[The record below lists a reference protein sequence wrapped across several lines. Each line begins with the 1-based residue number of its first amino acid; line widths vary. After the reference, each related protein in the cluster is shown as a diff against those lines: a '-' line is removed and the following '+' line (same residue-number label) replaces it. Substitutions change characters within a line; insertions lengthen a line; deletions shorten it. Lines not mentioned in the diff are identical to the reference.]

1 MKSDVVVVGAGHGGL
16 IAGAKLAQNG
26 LKVTIY
32 EKNDKNNL
40 SWDWKDC
47 LEKWVFEEITL
58 PTPEPYEYAIPAN
71 FRFFSPN
78 EQYWVETNIPPEH
91 REIYMERKTL
101 INKLVNY
108 ALQAGVEIKFNHEVH
123 EPIVENDQIC
133 GIKTAGE
140 EHYANLVIDSAGIN
154 TPIRPQLPAN
164 YEIPAQLNHGDYIY
178 AYRGCFQKQKNEYF
192 WDIYIGHKNKRGI
205 VWVNSSSLEEVDI
218 LMGFIHP
225 FSDSSISETL
235 QELQKKY
242 PVIGDKI
249 IRGGQVEQI
258 PVRRP
263 LEKLVGNNYAVIG
276 DAACMTNPLNGSGI
290 IRSMLAGNIL
300 ADKILEA
307 TKNTSFP
314 FIIDSLWPYQVEYNR
329 TIGADQGSTQ
339 ILKDF
344 LINIDDFGKIDYL
357 FQNKLL
363 RAEDFEAGLKGK
375 EFRLSPNEAIE
386 RASKGT
392 SNINLLLELGTTLEK
407 AKKVKKH
414 YLKTPSKYNNENIN
428 KWKTQLSKLL
438 K

>member
-1 MKSDVVVVGAGHGGL
+1 
-16 IAGAKLAQNG
+16 
-26 LKVTIY
+26 
-32 EKNDKNNL
+32 
-40 SWDWKDC
+40 
-47 LEKWVFEEITL
+47 
-58 PTPEPYEYAIPAN
+58 
-71 FRFFSPN
+71 
-78 EQYWVETNIPPEH
+78 
-91 REIYMERKTL
+91 
-101 INKLVNY
+101 
-108 ALQAGVEIKFNHEVH
+108 
-123 EPIVENDQIC
+123 
-133 GIKTAGE
+133 
-140 EHYANLVIDSAGIN
+140 
-154 TPIRPQLPAN
+154 
-164 YEIPAQLNHGDYIY
+164 
-178 AYRGCFQKQKNEYF
+178 
-192 WDIYIGHKNKRGI
+192 
-205 VWVNSSSLEEVDI
+205 
-218 LMGFIHP
+218 MGFIHP

-300 ADKILEA
+300 AEKILEA

-314 FIIDSLWPYQVEYNR
+314 FIIDSLWPYQVEYNC
-329 TIGADQGSTQ
+329 TIGADQASTQ

-375 EFRLSPNEAIE
+375 EFRLPPNEAIE
-386 RASKGT
+386 RASKGI
-392 SNINLLLELGTTLEK
+392 SNINLLLELGATLEK

-414 YLKTPSKYNNENIN
+414 YLKTPSKYNNEKFN
-428 KWKTQLSKLL
+428 KWKTQLSKFL